1 MSMKKLKSNEH
12 FNDYIKLIN
21 KWATIYTNAYLGD
34 YDDMFQEASM
44 VYLKACDKYNS
55 KRGKF
60 STLLYTMLRNNFFD
74 MLRDRKKQIE
84 TVSLDKETASG
95 DYSFL
100 DTIPS
105 KDLHLDGEIMNMLYR
120 GMTITDISKHLKID
134 RSTVYRRLEKE
145 RNNYAGW

>member
-1 MSMKKLKSNEH
+1 MSKLKSNEH
-12 FNDYIKLIN
+12 FNEYIKLIN
-21 KWATIYTNAYLGD
+21 KWATIYKNAYLGD

-44 VYLKACDKYNS
+44 VYLKACDKFNP

-74 MLRDRKKQIE
+74 MLRVKKKE
-84 TVSLDKETASG
+84 LYTYSLDEG
-95 DYSFL
+95 NDYTLL

-105 KDLHLDGEIMNMLYR
+105 KDVYFDGEIMTMLYK
-120 GMTITDISKHLKID
+120 GMTITDISKHLKVD

-145 RNNYAGW
+145 RDDYAGY

>member
-1 MSMKKLKSNEH
+1 MSKLKSNEH

-21 KWATIYTNAYLGD
+21 KWATIYKNAYLGT

-44 VYLKACDKYNS
+44 VYLKACDKFDS

-74 MLRDRKKQIE
+74 MLRVKKKEIY
-84 TVSLDKETASG
+84 TYSLDEG
-95 DYSFL
+95 NDYSLL

-105 KDLHLDGEIMNMLYR
+105 KDVYFDGEIMTMLYR
-120 GMTITDISKHLKID
+120 GMTITDISKHLKVD

-145 RNNYAGW
+145 RDEYAGY